1 MRLIIILTLLPLFLS
16 TTTFSAEPTLTDE
29 EARAFI
35 EKLWSTSPFAIKLG
49 SMTVVGGF
57 AELAGDFNTAQNE
70 ISGAGYKTLQA
81 YEKVGIIKISAS
93 KTEVWLGRQ
102 ITKIFVT
109 KTDAG
114 EELAKK
120 GGLPQKDGWLIMRL
134 FNVVRVDE
142 IIKNE
147 ARRKG
152 IDDYRI
158 IMANY
163 TAELTPEYRR
173 AWEML
178 GKKLS
183 EKRKVIMLIKFDP
196 FSSTWKHAVS
206 DLANRDENF
215 STNYVSTVLGEYK

>member
-1 MRLIIILTLLPLFLS
+1 MRLIIILTLLPLFFS
-16 TTTFSAEPTLTDE
+16 TTTFSAEPTLSDKE
-29 EARAFI
+29 VKAFI
-35 EKLWSTSPFAIKLG
+35 ENLWNTSAYPIKLG

-57 AELAGDFNTAQNE
+57 AELAGDINRANNE
-70 ISGAGYKTLQA
+70 ISGKYYKELQA
-81 YEKVGIIKISAS
+81 NEKVGSIKISAS

-120 GGLPQKDGWLIMRL
+120 AGSQKDGWLIIRQGI
-134 FNVVRVDE
+134 FRVDE

-152 IDDYRI
+152 IDNYRI
-158 IMANY
+158 IMATY
-163 TAELTPEYRR
+163 TAEWTPEFKS
-173 AWEML
+173 AMEMI
-178 GKKLS
+178 GQKLS

-196 FSSTWKHAVS
+196 FSSTWKRVAFDAANKDEDITTNNVS
-206 DLANRDENF
+206 RA
-215 STNYVSTVLGEYK
+215 LGE